1 MGKLHDVLASQIPAM
16 RNDIKAFV
24 KEHGAKV
31 IGELTIGAAF
41 GGMRGLKAMV
51 CDTSEVPPDK
61 GLIIRGI
68 PIGQLTD
75 KLPEEIF
82 WLLCVG
88 TLPNADELKDLQ
100 EDLKARAKKIPAYV
114 FSVLDAMP
122 KDSHPMCQ
130 LDTAILALERESE
143 FRKGYDAGMKKDQY
157 WEPMLEDSLNIL
169 AWMPEIA
176 AYIYR

>member
-1 MGKLHDVLASQIPAM
+1 MSKLKEALAKQIPAM

-24 KEHGAKV
+24 KEHGEKV

-68 PIGQLTD
+68 PVKDLAGN
-75 KLPEEIF
+75 LPEEIF

-88 TLPNADELKDLQ
+88 TLPNKEELAGPAGGPQGPRQ
-100 EDLKARAKKIPAYV
+100 EAPRLRLRRHRRHAQRLAPHVPCSTRPSWSSSASPSSARA
-114 FSVLDAMP
+114 
-122 KDSHPMCQ
+122 
-130 LDTAILALERESE
+130 TTR
-143 FRKGYDAGMKKDQY
+143 G
-157 WEPMLEDSLNIL
+157 
-169 AWMPEIA
+169 
-176 AYIYR
+176 

>member
-1 MGKLHDVLASQIPAM
+1 MSKLKETLANQIPAM

-24 KEHGAKV
+24 KQHGEKV

-68 PIGQLTD
+68 PIAELTG

-82 WLLCVG
+82 WLLCG
-88 TLPNADELKDLQ
+88 
-100 EDLKARAKKIPAYV
+100 AY
-114 FSVLDAMP
+114 SP
-122 KDSHPMCQ
+122 TPPSSR
-130 LDTAILALERESE
+130 TSR
-143 FRKGYDAGMKKDQY
+143 RT
-157 WEPMLEDSLNIL
+157 
-169 AWMPEIA
+169 
-176 AYIYR
+176 